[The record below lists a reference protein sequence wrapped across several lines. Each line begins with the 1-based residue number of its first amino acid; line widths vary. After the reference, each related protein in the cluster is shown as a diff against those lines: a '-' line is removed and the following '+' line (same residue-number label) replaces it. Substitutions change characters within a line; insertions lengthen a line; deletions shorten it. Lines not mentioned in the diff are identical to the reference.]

1 MANRNAIPPA
11 DVKRE
16 TWTKVGVWLSDQL
29 SDMEADSAHIAAE
42 EGRDLLP
49 ALRGLAKHLREGK
62 GWSK

>member
-1 MANRNAIPPA
+1 MASGNATPPA

-29 SDMEADSAHIAAE
+29 SDMGADSAHIAAE
-42 EGRDLLP
+42 ELLP
-49 ALRGLAKHLREGK
+49 ALCGLAKHLRDGK